1 MSAEA
6 AAAASPAD
14 RGRLRDC
21 VRLDARSRRILRFS
35 IGVTIGSGFA
45 HLIGFELAFLV
56 PILIGMLLASPAPR
70 PTLRA
75 GLGFLLPVAVAAFL
89 GVWLSRY
96 FLQYRIMFLLME
108 FLVLYR
114 IFYALAGGAALLR
127 MVWLLIASLIIPL
140 MGLASMS
147 LSVGVALGLV
157 MGALMAVG
165 VVWLSFGLLPDPPAE
180 DPARAVGLDAQPA
193 KQVPPPE
200 ARAAYARRGVT
211 VVFPV
216 VVLFFFL
223 ALYSDAVILVYVGL
237 LSLSPSFAAGWK
249 QGKSMITANLI
260 GGLTAIVLYEL
271 LVVYPTI
278 WMLALLTLVVGL
290 TFGDVIFSTRPIAP
304 MFKSA
309 FNAVMILVGMSVT
322 MNGADAASKFY
333 VRIVQIIL
341 AVVYVAVAFGF
352 LEHLQRKRVK
362 TA

>member
-6 AAAASPAD
+6 TATVSPAA
-14 RGRLRDC
+14 RGNIRDS
-21 VRLDARSRRILRFS
+21 VGLDERSRRILRFS

-45 HLIGFELAFLV
+45 YLIGFDLAFLV

-75 GLGFLLPVAVAAFL
+75 GLAFVLPVAAAAFL
-89 GVWLSRY
+89 GVWLTRY

-114 IFYALAGGAALLR
+114 IFYALAGGAAPLR

-140 MGLASMS
+140 VGLASID
-147 LSVGVALGLV
+147 LSIGVALGLV
-157 MGALMAVG
+157 KGAMIAVAA
-165 VVWLSFGLLPDPPAE
+165 VWLSFGLLPDPPAQ
-180 DPARAVGLDAQPA
+180 DPAPAGGLDAQPK

-200 ARAAYARRGVT
+200 ARAAYARRSVT

-216 VVLFFFL
+216 VAVFFYL

-249 QGKSMITANLI
+249 QGKGMITSNLI
-260 GGLTAIVLYEL
+260 GGLVAIVFYNL
-271 LVVYPTI
+271 LTVYPTI
-278 WMLALLTLVVGL
+278 SMFLLLTLVVGL

-304 MFKSA
+304 LFKSA

-322 MNGADAASKFY
+322 ISGADAASKFY
-333 VRIVQIIL
+333 TRIVQILL
-341 AVVYVAVAFGF
+341 AVVYVAMAFGF
-352 LEHLQRKRVK
+352 LEYLQRKRVK
-362 TA
+362 KA